1 MSITAI
7 DMVKYPFL
15 PQARK
20 YISRLDMDFNELAL
34 FKEIRDRAK
43 QRIILSLTPNPKL
56 PQEISRHYEAEIV
69 SYALALLYIS
79 GIGED
84 KLIQRFAL
92 FEAEKINYYLKNEK
106 HVGVIIE
113 IAKAFNWNIK
123 ENNDGSYSVPFS
135 KYLKNTSRGRL
146 FQNTKWKLVNRSL
159 ENGWVRLNP
168 SEMARLLQEEV
179 RSHIEE
185 SAKQEILQPPLE
197 LQKDI
202 DELKAE
208 YQNRKSQFEEIHIE
222 VKAKESEY
230 PPCISSLIERAS
242 NGQHLSHVERFTL
255 VTYLLH
261 QGVDIDSIVNLFS
274 KVTDFKED
282 LTRYQI
288 ENLAGKRGSIIKPY
302 VTYNCSTLQTHNVC
316 PLPNDPICNSIKNPL
331 TYHLLKKNKAP
342 RKKEKK

>member
-56 PQEISRHYEAEIV
+56 TQEISRHYEAEIV

-113 IAKAFNWNIK
+113 IAKAFNWKFK
-123 ENNDGSYSVPFS
+123 ENSDGSYSVPFS
-135 KYLKNTSRGRL
+135 RILLPSVFWAIYPTIKMV
-146 FQNTKWKLVNRSL
+146 WRSL
-159 ENGWVRLNP
+159 C
-168 SEMARLLQEEV
+168 
-179 RSHIEE
+179 
-185 SAKQEILQPPLE
+185 IL
-197 LQKDI
+197 
-202 DELKAE
+202 
-208 YQNRKSQFEEIHIE
+208 
-222 VKAKESEY
+222 
-230 PPCISSLIERAS
+230 
-242 NGQHLSHVERFTL
+242 
-255 VTYLLH
+255 
-261 QGVDIDSIVNLFS
+261 
-274 KVTDFKED
+274 
-282 LTRYQI
+282 
-288 ENLAGKRGSIIKPY
+288 
-302 VTYNCSTLQTHNVC
+302 
-316 PLPNDPICNSIKNPL
+316 
-331 TYHLLKKNKAP
+331 
-342 RKKEKK
+342 